1 MPLRLRWRTKDTN
14 KNVEEEMN
22 VDEMQKIMEGEE
34 EDKKVGEEKMRW
46 GKRKLRRKRRV
57 QIRMRRWR
65 KRKRMRK
72 LRRRTG

>member
-57 QIRMRRWR
+57 QIRMIRWR